1 MISTPHFTFSD
12 GLTHGLVGPNGIG
25 KTTLLRKIA
34 GQLNGSGIKVDGD
47 KPYDNEEVLGKI
59 VLMGIDNPLPEGWNL
74 KKVFTVS
81 SLRWPTWNK
90 ERAEELVKRFEL
102 PMKNYSGLSRGQK
115 SAASF
120 IVAVASGVPYMLL
133 DEPYLGLD
141 ASKREVF
148 YEVLREEHGRTI
160 IVSTHHLNELSGL
173 LDTVALM
180 GENPLSGP
188 IDEFIEGVVQLTGST
203 EALDRALGRLQLP
216 VLQRETSTVADRALV
231 DARPNHTANVFAMA
245 QEIGLRVTE
254 VSLEQAVLALGEA
267 R

>member
-1 MISTPHFTFSD
+1 MIKTPHFTFSD

-34 GQLNGSGIKVDGD
+34 GQLGGSGTTVDGE
-47 KPYDNEEVLGKI
+47 KPFDNEKVLNKV
-59 VLMGIDNPLPEGWNL
+59 VLMGIDNPLPAGWNM

-81 SLRWPTWNK
+81 SLRWPTWYK
-90 ERAEELVKRFEL
+90 ERAEELVERFEL
-102 PMKNYSGLSRGQK
+102 PMKNYSGMSRGQK

-120 IVAVASGVPYMLL
+120 IVAVASRVPIMLL

-141 ASKREVF
+141 AAKREVF
-148 YEVLREEHGRTI
+148 YDVLREEHGRTI

-188 IDEFIEGVVQLTGST
+188 IDEFIEGVVQLTGPA
-203 EALDRALGRLQLP
+203 ENLDRALGRLQLP
-216 VLQRETSTVADRALV
+216 VLERESSAVADRALV
-231 DARPNHTANVFAMA
+231 DARPNHSANVFDMA
-245 QEIGLRVTE
+245 QEMGLRVSE

>member
-47 KPYDNEEVLGKI
+47 KPYDNEKVLGKI

-188 IDEFIEGVVQLTGST
+188 IDEFIEGAVQLTGST

>member
-1 MISTPHFTFSD
+1 MISTPHFTFDD

-34 GQLNGSGIKVDGD
+34 GQLGGSSIKVDGD
-47 KPYDNEEVLGKI
+47 KPYDNEKVLNKV
-59 VLMGIDNPLPEGWNL
+59 VLMGIDNPLPAGWNM
-74 KKVFTVS
+74 KKVFTVC
-81 SLRWPTWNK
+81 SLRWPTWSK
-90 ERAEELVKRFEL
+90 TRAAELVERFEL

-141 ASKREVF
+141 AAKREVF

-180 GENPLSGP
+180 GDNPLSGP
-188 IDEFIEGVVQLTGST
+188 IDEFIEGVVQLTGSA

-216 VLQRETSTVADRALV
+216 VLERETSAVADRVLV

-245 QEIGLRVTE
+245 QEMGLRATE
-254 VSLEQAVLALGEA
+254 VSLERAVLALGEA
-267 R
+267 

>member
-1 MISTPHFTFSD
+1 MIKTPNFTFSD

-34 GQLNGSGIKVDGD
+34 GQLGDSGITVDGE
-47 KPYDNEEVLGKI
+47 KPFDNEKVLNHI
-59 VLMGIDNPLPEGWNL
+59 VLMGIDNPLPEGWNV

-81 SLRWPTWNK
+81 SLRWPTWDE
-90 ERAEELVKRFEL
+90 ERAEELVERFEL
-102 PMKNYSGLSRGQK
+102 PMKNYSGMSRGQK

-120 IVAVASGVPYMLL
+120 IVAVASGVPIMLL

-141 ASKREVF
+141 VAKREVF
-148 YEVLREEHGRTI
+148 YDVLREEHGRTI

-180 GENPLSGP
+180 GESPLSGP
-188 IDEFIEGVVQLTGST
+188 IDEFIEGVVQLTGPA
-203 EALDRALGRLQLP
+203 EAMDRALGRLSLP
-216 VLQRETSTVADRALV
+216 VLERESSAVADRALV
-231 DARPNHTANVFAMA
+231 DARPNHTTNVFDMA
-245 QEIGLRVTE
+245 QEMGLRASE
-254 VSLEQAVLALGEA
+254 VSLEQAVLALGEG

>member
-1 MISTPHFTFSD
+1 MIKTPDFTFSD

-34 GQLNGSGIKVDGD
+34 GQLGGSGITVDGE
-47 KPYDNEEVLGKI
+47 KPFDNEKVLNKV
-59 VLMGIDNPLPEGWNL
+59 VLMGIDNPLPEGWNM

-90 ERAEELVKRFEL
+90 ERAEELVERFEL

-120 IVAVASGVPYMLL
+120 IVAVASEVPIMLL

-141 ASKREVF
+141 AAKREVF
-148 YEVLREEHGRTI
+148 YDVLREEHGRTI

-173 LDTVALM
+173 LDAVALM
-180 GENPLSGP
+180 GESPLSGP
-188 IDEFIEGVVQLTGST
+188 IDEFIEGVVQLTGPA
-203 EALDRALGRLQLP
+203 ENLDRALGRLQLP
-216 VLQRETSTVADRALV
+216 VLERESSAVADRALV
-231 DARPNHTANVFAMA
+231 DARPNHSTNVFDMA
-245 QEIGLRVTE
+245 QEMGLRATE
-254 VSLEQAVLALGEA
+254 VSLEQAVLALGET

>member
-1 MISTPHFTFSD
+1 MISTPHFTFKD

-34 GQLNGSGIKVDGD
+34 GQLGGSGVTVDGE
-47 KPYDNEEVLGKI
+47 KPFDNEKVLNKV
-59 VLMGIDNPLPEGWNL
+59 VLMGIDNPLPEGWNM
-74 KKVFTVS
+74 KKIFAVS
-81 SLRWPTWNK
+81 SLRWPTWN
-90 ERAEELVKRFEL
+90 EGRAEELVERFEL
-102 PMKNYSGLSRGQK
+102 PMKNYSGMSRGQK

-120 IVAVASGVPYMLL
+120 IVAVASGVSIVLL

-141 ASKREVF
+141 AAKREVF

-188 IDEFIEGVVQLTGST
+188 IDEFIEGVVQLTGSP

-216 VLQRETSTVADRALV
+216 VLERETSAVADRVLV
-231 DARPNHTANVFAMA
+231 DARPNHTTNVFDMA
-245 QEIGLRVTE
+245 QEMGLRATG

-267 R
+267 